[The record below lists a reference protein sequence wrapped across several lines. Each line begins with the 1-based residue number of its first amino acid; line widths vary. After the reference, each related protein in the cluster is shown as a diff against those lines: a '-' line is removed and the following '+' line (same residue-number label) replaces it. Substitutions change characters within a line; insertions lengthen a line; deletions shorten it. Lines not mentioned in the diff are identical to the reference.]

1 VVYSQIVDD
10 YWEAVVSQEPRMP
23 EASEDF
29 IKWREKVRQ
38 DPEYFKAWQKN
49 MAQKLG
55 VGKKKKER

>member
-1 VVYSQIVDD
+1 VDD

-29 IKWREKVRQ
+29 IKWRKKVRQ

-55 VGKKKKER
+55 FGKKKKEK